1 MKRIT
6 LLTIFISCIF
16 YKLQAD
22 DFIIKEDKEGKITF
36 VSNSIVKEG
45 DIVIVNPKEEAK
57 EPEKKRQ
64 TIKEKKALKKD
75 AKSKEDAKG
84 KENESTQKAAVI
96 PANTMMLDKIKENY
110 NYFFKV
116 LTSNDTSERL
126 RYINVKVNPS
136 VFLSP
141 YKVSEIKGKDIFT
154 YLSNYLV
161 KDKQNTITINLNK
174 TGDMK
179 IAPGENSIT
188 IIKGNEKNIKLH
200 AFFKDLSENDINYR
214 PFSNYLH
221 KTELLMFFD
230 RMTPLYNKITY
241 LDSTFSELELIPLA
255 DEIRDFTTSNS
266 YQDFV
271 QRMNKAIE
279 SNKVWIN
286 ATAWI
291 NNYPTM
297 NPLGIVDTAELKK
310 ENETYQEQLTELK
323 DINEQRT
330 KCIDCK
336 TTDPKWSTYS
346 LKDYYTDEIKVAIVN
361 LTAMI
366 EKNNTLIKENTARL
380 NNLAEKETILNEL
393 KIYASNNK
401 LGAKSKTVFMRL
413 HNAFD
418 KFNFK
423 KYDKPFEK
431 ERYVESE
438 ELKTVVYNIP
448 ENVTITYTDS
458 VYSIEETEIFT
469 EHAKKQVGAFNTFLN
484 SDAIK
489 NLRTNPLA
497 GDERENA
504 APLIALVN
512 DFIREYAKVKWLLDQ
527 TVPSDLPELKT
538 YGPKYRSEVFEA
550 SEKKEQ
556 SYVVKYTF
564 TSTKKDEAKP
574 IAKNTFKYT
583 VYKKQYIQFTAGIM
597 YLPNNNNNE
606 RIQSEYKNGSFSSK
620 SLKPYDVVAGVKI
633 YPFGLNV
640 RRWFPVVNTARGNRK
655 ILFKRGDLLINRV
668 SLFAGLSVSQ
678 EQLRNYF
685 VGGGFEIVPGLGLNV
700 GANFYTTKT
709 YKFDNGVMTK
719 EKEVFKK
726 PSYYVGLTLDP
737 IVLFQVTGIL
747 KIK

>member
-6 LLTIFISCIF
+6 LLTIFSICIF
-16 YKLQAD
+16 YKLYAD
-22 DFIIKEDKEGKITF
+22 DFIIKHNKDGKITF
-36 VSNSIVKEG
+36 VSNSIVRENETVK
-45 DIVIVNPKEEAK
+45 VNPKEETK
-57 EPEKKRQ
+57 EPKKEHQ
-64 TIKEKKALKKD
+64 TIKEKKASKKTV
-75 AKSKEDAKG
+75 KSMEDTTE
-84 KENESTQKAAVI
+84 KENNYTENAPVI
-96 PANTMMLDKIKENY
+96 TTVTMMLDKIRANY
-110 NYFFKV
+110 NILFLEPKQATRFD
-116 LTSNDTSERL
+116 SIR
-126 RYINVKVNPS
+126 INVSINPS

-141 YKVSEIKGKDIFT
+141 YRVSEVKGKDIFT
-154 YLSNYLV
+154 YLSDYLV
-161 KDKQNTITINLNK
+161 KEKQDTITINLNR

-214 PFSNYLH
+214 PFSDYLN

-241 LDSTFSELELIPLA
+241 LGSTFNELELKKILF
-255 DEIRDFTTSNS
+255 EVKTFTTNS
-266 YQDFV
+266 SYEDFIE
-271 QRMNKAIE
+271 RINKAIE
-279 SNKVWIN
+279 SNKEWIN

-297 NPLGIVDTAELKK
+297 NPLGIVDTAVLKK
-310 ENETYQEQLTELK
+310 ENETYQEQLTALK
-323 DINEQRT
+323 YIDEKRT
-330 KCIDCK
+330 ECKDCK
-336 TTDPKWSTYS
+336 TDPTWLVYT
-346 LKDYYTDEIKVAIVN
+346 LNDYYTDDMK
-361 LTAMI
+361 TASLKRTSLV
-366 EKNNTLIKENTARL
+366 EKNNTLIKENNARL

-401 LGAKSKTVFMRL
+401 VSAKSKTVFMRL
-413 HNAFD
+413 HNALD

-469 EHAKKQVGAFNTFLN
+469 EYGKKQVDAFNTFLN

-489 NLRTNPLA
+489 YFRSSGTG
-497 GDERENA
+497 GDESNGMA
-504 APLIALVN
+504 SFIASVN
-512 DFIREYAKVKWLLDQ
+512 DFIRQYAKVKWLLDQ
-527 TVPSDLPELKT
+527 SVPADLPELKT

-640 RRWFPVVNTARGNRK
+640 RRWFPVVNTAKGNRK

-678 EQLRNYF
+678 EQLKNYF